1 MPRPF
6 KTFGILL
13 ALTSAL
19 AAAAD
24 LPKPVLQALKA
35 VGIPQTHVGVVV
47 QEVGAA
53 RPRLAVNAGGAMN
66 PASVMKLVTTYA
78 ALELLGPAYRWKTEA
93 YLDGNDVV
101 LKGYGDPKLN
111 YESFWML
118 LRNLRGRGLRDIRG
132 DLLLDRSYFGPVA
145 DGRIDD
151 DTFRPY
157 NVSPDPLLVN
167 FKSLRF
173 SFFPV
178 DSSVR
183 VYAEPA
189 LPGLEIVN
197 SLKIVSGNCPEGRAF
212 RDLIQASFQ
221 AKPPRAAFTGSYPAL
236 CGEKELNVALYEPQ
250 EYVAAMVKQLW
261 GEMGGTW
268 NGSVREGVASPDARL
283 VYVHESEPLA
293 EIVRDINKFS
303 NNVMARQLYLT
314 LAAETAGAPAQPE
327 NALKSIRELLAKK
340 GIKAPELTIENG
352 SGLSRIERASAA
364 TIASVLQAAWRSPVM
379 PEFVSSL
386 PVVAADGTMRKRLLG
401 EGVAGHA
408 HIKTGLLHDARS
420 IAGYVLDR
428 HGRRHVVVMIVN
440 HPRGPEAQAALEPCA
455 RIHADLGT
463 ADGTVVCRRVDRPIQ
478 SQVRRQHCRRWGCNG
493 QQRDEGGDRY
503 RLQAVRRASL

>member
-1 MPRPF
+1 MRTYF
-6 KTFGILL
+6 KTFGVLL
-13 ALTSAL
+13 ALTSACVL
-19 AAAAD
+19 AAE
-24 LPKPVLQALKA
+24 LPPSVTQALRST
-35 VGIPQTHVGVVV
+35 GIPPSSVGAFV

-53 RPRLAVNAGGAMN
+53 RPTLRHEANDPMN

-93 YLDGNDVV
+93 YVDGNDVV

-132 DLLLDRSYFGPVA
+132 DLLLDRSYFGQVA

-151 DTFRPY
+151 DSFRPY
-157 NVSPDPLLVN
+157 NVTPDALLVN

-173 SFFPV
+173 SFIPNE
-178 DSSVR
+178 SSVR
-183 VYAEPA
+183 VFAEPG
-189 LPGLEIVN
+189 LPGLEVIN
-197 SLKIVSGNCPEGRAF
+197 SMKLSGGDCPEGRAF
-212 RDLIQASFQ
+212 RNLIQASFQ
-221 AKPPRAAFTGSYPAL
+221 SKPPRASFTGSYPLL

-250 EYVAAMVKQLW
+250 DYVAAMIKQLW

-268 NGSVREGVASPDARL
+268 AGSVRQGIASPNARL
-283 VYVHESEPLA
+283 VYTHESEPLA

-314 LAAETAGAPAQPE
+314 LAAETGGAPARPE
-327 NALKSIRELLAKK
+327 NALRAIRQLLASK
-340 GIKAPELTIENG
+340 GIKAPELVVENG

-364 TIASVLQAAWRSPVM
+364 TIGALLQAAWQSPVM
-379 PEFVSSL
+379 PEFMSSL

-401 EGVAGHA
+401 EGIAGRA
-408 HIKTGLLHDARS
+408 HIKTGLLQDARA

-428 HGRRHVVVMIVN
+428 HGRRHVVVMIIN
-440 HPRGPEAQAALEPCA
+440 HA
-455 RIHADLGT
+455 
-463 ADGTVVCRRVDRPIQ
+463 
-478 SQVRRQHCRRWGCNG
+478 
-493 QQRDEGGDRY
+493 
-503 RLQAVRRASL
+503 RASSDGQPALDAMLAWVYEGATAPAATKGRPPGAGSRRP